1 MSLANKEI
9 IVQTRKIT
17 GSEAFT
23 EALRLEGVEVMFG
36 IVGSAFMDPLDI
48 FNRAGIRFVQV
59 RHEQSAAL
67 MAEGYGRAKGVP
79 GICIGQNGPGVTN
92 LVTGIASAKL
102 NHTPVVVITPTCPS
116 TLQGTGAFQEIDQM
130 DLLRSVTVHQVAVTR
145 GDRIGEGVRSAF
157 RAAWALGGPVQ
168 LDIPR
173 DFFYTE
179 WNESYLRPNQYRT
192 DGKRGGAPE
201 NAIHQAAEILAKA
214 KQPVILAGLGVVRS
228 GATEHLKELAET
240 LGAPVAN
247 IFLHNDAF
255 PMSHPLGLGP
265 IGYQGSKAAMN
276 IVSNADVILAMGT
289 RLNNF
294 GLNPQYDIDF
304 FPADVP
310 LIQNSHDPMEL
321 GAQRPIAVGLCGD
334 CAEVTRQLTA
344 ALSSRQLS
352 TNLEKVKENVADE
365 KTSWLNELEA
375 MSSID
380 AEVMHPRRALLELS
394 RAIPPNATVITD
406 IGNVSGTASAYIN
419 PDTPGHFL
427 GAGSLGGIGVSYPT
441 AIGAKMARPDD
452 PVFVIVG
459 DGAWSMTLQ
468 EVMTAVSEKV
478 NIVAVLMNNGVYGAE
493 RRNQYDF
500 FDKRYFWTALEN
512 PDFSKIAANMGAIT
526 KRIEK
531 PEEIAPAMKK
541 AFESDGPVL
550 LEFMVDGK
558 VLSEPY
564 RRDALLK
571 PKRYLPL
578 YQN

>member
-1 MSLANKEI
+1 MK
-9 IVQTRKIT
+9 TRLMT

-23 EALRLEGVEVMFG
+23 EALRLEGVEVMYG

-48 FNRAGIRFVQV
+48 FQRADIRFVQV

-79 GICIGQNGPGVTN
+79 GVCIGQNGPGVTN
-92 LVTGIASAKL
+92 LVTGLASAKL
-102 NHTPVVVITPTCPS
+102 NHTPVVVITPAVPS
-116 TLQGTGAFQEIDQM
+116 TLMGTGAFQEIDQM
-130 DLLRSVTVHQVAVTR
+130 DMLRSVTVHQVAVER
-145 GDRIGEGVRSAF
+145 ADRIGECMRTAF

-168 LDIPR
+168 VDIPR
-173 DFFYTE
+173 DFFYAE
-179 WNESYLRPNQYRT
+179 WDEPQIFPAQYRT
-192 DGKRGGAPE
+192 DGRRGGAPAD
-201 NAIHQAAEILAKA
+201 AIAEAADLLTAA
-214 KQPVILAGLGVVRS
+214 QHPVILAGLGVVRS
-228 GATEHLKELAET
+228 GATDKLKELAEVI
-240 LGAPVAN
+240 GAPVAN

-255 PMSHPLGLGP
+255 PMSNPLGLGP
-265 IGYQGSKAAMN
+265 IGYQGSKAAMK
-276 IVSNADVILAMGT
+276 VVADADVILALGT

-304 FPADVP
+304 FPADAK

-321 GAQRPIAVGLCGD
+321 GAQRTIAVGLCGD
-334 CAEVTRQLTA
+334 CAEVTAQLLN
-344 ALSSRQLS
+344 ALDGRELS
-352 TNLEKVKENVADE
+352 FDIDAIKTRVAREKA
-365 KTSWLNELEA
+365 SWANELEE
-375 MSSID
+375 MSNLD
-380 AEVMHPRRALLELS
+380 GAVMHPRRALLELS
-394 RAIPPNATVITD
+394 KAMPENTTIVTD
-406 IGNVSGTASAYIN
+406 IGNVSGTASAYFN
-419 PDTPGHFL
+419 PDNPGRFL

-441 AIGAKMARPDD
+441 AIGAKMARPDE
-452 PVFVIVG
+452 PVCVIVG

-500 FDKRYFWTALEN
+500 FDERYFWTALEN
-512 PDFSKIAANMGAIT
+512 PDFSKVAEEMGAIT
-526 KRIEK
+526 KRITN
-531 PEEIAPAMKK
+531 PVDIAPALNN
-541 AFESDGPVL
+541 AFAAKGPVV
-550 LEFMVDGK
+550 LEVMVDGQ